1 MEITLDAVT
10 KSYESSESSQL
21 ALSDVSATIGSGE
34 FFFLLGPSGCGKT
47 TLLRLIAG
55 LIQPTAGSIMF
66 DGHDVTDLP
75 VDKRGTALVFQGYAL
90 WPHMTVRENVEFG
103 PKMKGMSRRKRRQ
116 IAIDQLT
123 RVEMTDFMNRKP
135 NQLSG
140 GQQQRV
146 ALARALAAETQC
158 ILFDEPLSN
167 LDARLRLTMRD
178 ELKTLVKSTGV
189 TAIYVTH
196 DQKEALSMADRVAV
210 MKDGEIIQL
219 DSPEAVYS
227 QPATH
232 FVADFLGEA
241 NLLDGIVSTLDDSNN
256 IAVATQFGEIV
267 MNIVGKHPPGSSV
280 TCCVRPEH
288 VHIQRAGVATQRD
301 GDNVLPAKIVN
312 NIYLGDVRQYVCRL
326 DESESEWRVAQI
338 ADETIGLGIGDSVQL
353 TFSPKHVAFLE
364 NENS

>member
-1 MEITLDAVT
+1 MEIKLDSVT
-10 KSYESSESSQL
+10 KDYESSESTQR
-21 ALSDVSATIGSGE
+21 ALSNVSATIGSGE

-55 LIQPTAGSIMF
+55 LIQPTAGRIKF
-66 DGHDVTDLP
+66 DGVDVTDLP

-103 PKMKGMSRRKRRQ
+103 PKMKGVPRRKRRQ
-116 IAIDQLT
+116 LAIDQLT

-146 ALARALAAETQC
+146 ALARALAAGTQC
-158 ILFDEPLSN
+158 LLFDEPLSN

-219 DSPEAVYS
+219 DNPEAVYS

-241 NLLDGIVSTLDDSNN
+241 NLLDGIVSGLDDSNN
-256 IAVATQFGEIV
+256 LAVATQFGEISISV
-267 MNIVGKHPPGSSV
+267 IDQYSSGISV

-288 VHIQRAGVATQRD
+288 VRIQLASIASGKEE
-301 GDNVLPAKIVN
+301 DNVLPAKIVN
-312 NIYLGDVRQYVCRL
+312 NIYLGDVRQYVCQL
-326 DESESEWRVAQI
+326 DGSDSEWRVAQI
-338 ADETIGLGIGDSVQL
+338 ADETAGLGVGDSVQL
-353 TFSPKHVAFLE
+353 AFSPRHVAFLE
-364 NENS
+364 NENN